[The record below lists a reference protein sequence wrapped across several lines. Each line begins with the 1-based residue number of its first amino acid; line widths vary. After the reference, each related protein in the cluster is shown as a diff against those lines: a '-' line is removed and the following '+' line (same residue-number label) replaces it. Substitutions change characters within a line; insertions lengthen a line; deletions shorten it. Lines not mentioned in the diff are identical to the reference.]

1 MTDPHCNPNGH
12 GRHVSSLS
20 PTSPP
25 APARSVPAGFPLLH
39 SDHGE
44 KGEGDEVSLRDVRVS
59 LKTITCFCP
68 SGQAQAVLD
77 RLRKEKGIVSASA
90 HHARGAGLA
99 TRNTKGRLFFLEK
112 EIITALV
119 PADRA
124 DEIFE
129 FLYFAAGIDERH
141 AGMVLMGGIVCGD
154 LMTLPDLPDEQ

>member
-1 MTDPHCNPNGH
+1 MNIAS
-12 GRHVSSLS
+12 RRVRSLS

-25 APARSVPAGFPLLH
+25 E
-39 SDHGE
+39 GE
-44 KGEGDEVSLRDVRVS
+44 SDEVSLRDVRVN

-68 SGQAQAVLD
+68 AGRAQAVLD
-77 RLRKEKGIVSASA
+77 RLRKEKGVVSASA

-112 EIITALV
+112 EIVTALV

-141 AGMVLMGGIVCGD
+141 AGMVLMGGILCGE